1 MSSRST
7 PEIVADLR
15 SCVDASDASH
25 DTSMWLLSEAADRLA
40 DRVSTLPLGLNIYDD
55 IDRERQRAHAKHGAS
70 SIEGRPPADS
80 GRLAILVEEV
90 GEVARNLN
98 DRRHADTTYELLD
111 FDALLRAELIQV
123 AAMAVGWI
131 ATIDRTQE
139 QLGIGTAT

>member
-1 MSSRST
+1 MDT
-7 PEIVADLR
+7 PVNLY
-15 SCVDASDASH
+15 
-25 DTSMWLLSEAADRLA
+25 
-40 DRVSTLPLGLNIYDD
+40 IYDQ

-98 DRRHADTTYELLD
+98 DRRHADTTVELLD
-111 FDALLRAELIQV
+111 FDALLRAELVQV

-131 ATIDRTQE
+131 AAIDRTGR
-139 QLGIGTAT
+139 LIGGADGN